1 MAITKL
7 GWEQAIKNS
16 YDEPS
21 NSLRT
26 TMQNLEIAVEL
37 SADDGDSV
45 IAIPKTVNVYNSVTG
60 PQPNKATIIP
70 ATDVSFCNS
79 VSIMI
84 NNADSATQLSIQVSP
99 SDTIDLWHEISTHNA
114 TNGVSHHEP
123 VFFPCRRIRVQFSNT
138 YTSPAQFQVWLNARA

>member
-7 GWEQAIKNS
+7 GWEQALKNS
-16 YDEPS
+16 YDEPT

-45 IAIPKTVNVYNSVTG
+45 ITVPKAVSVYNSVVG

-70 ATDVSFCNS
+70 ATNVSFCNS

-84 NNADSATQLSIQVSP
+84 SNADSATQVSIQVSP
-99 SDTIDLWHEISTHNA
+99 SDTIELWHEISTHNA

-123 VFFPCRRIRVQFSNT
+123 TFFPCRRIRVQFSNT
-138 YTSPAQFQVWLNARA
+138 YSSPAQFQIWLNARA